1 LAYLFNRIIVISN
14 VDVSFL
20 ILERGSHPAAFAAP
34 LSGGGE
40 TFLSTSHLIWEREA
54 PAAALPRPDSE
65 ILVETRI
72 K

>member
-1 LAYLFNRIIVISN
+1 MCLFNRIIVISN

-40 TFLSTSHLIWEREA
+40 TFLSA
-54 PAAALPRPDSE
+54 FLPF
-65 ILVETRI
+65 
-72 K
+72 